1 MKKINLSNF
10 KIADSATAR
19 DINRRIILNLVRKH
33 QPISRADLARRSGL
47 QRSTVSSIIDQLIAE
62 KWVNEGAYGHVPRGR
77 KPTLLYLNVERVGA
91 IGINIQ
97 PNKTNIGLG
106 TLDTH
111 FIVLESLN
119 TGRDPDKFLPIITNR
134 VVEIIRTHPE
144 ITYEGIGVS
153 VPGRID
159 AKTNRLVF
167 APNLGWKNVDLKTPL
182 EKATGLTVELENAA
196 NACALAELWS
206 GQHTEEIQNLIAVT
220 VSEGIGVGMVLNGQ
234 LVRGT
239 TGMAG
244 EFGHFTMLEDG
255 PLCNCGNRGCW
266 ETLASNNACVRF
278 YTQTPYSQ
286 PTANLPPT
294 PTFEDIL
301 RLAQQ
306 GDTKAN
312 QAIEKMAYYLGLGIS
327 MLLVGF
333 APDLLVIVGTITKAW
348 NKVEPVIQQVITN
361 RCRTGAKTRIVPTDP
376 ATNPRLRGTIAMVLQ
391 KHFTAPQLV

>member
-1 MKKINLSNF
+1 VKKIDLSNF
-10 KIADSATAR
+10 RIADSATAR

-33 QPISRADLARRSGL
+33 QPISRAELARRSGL
-47 QRSTVSSIIDQLIAE
+47 QRSTVSSIIDQLINE
-62 KWVNEGAYGHVPRGR
+62 KWVNEGAFGQVPRGR

-119 TGRDPDKFLPIITNR
+119 TGRDPDKFIPTITSR

-144 ITYEGIGVS
+144 ISYEGIGVS

-206 GQHTEEIQNLIAVT
+206 GQHPEEVRNLIAVT
-220 VSEGIGVGMVLNGQ
+220 VSEGIGVGMVMNGQ
-234 LVRGT
+234 LIRGS

-278 YTQTPYSQ
+278 YTQAPPTQ
-286 PTANLPPT
+286 PTAKLPTT

-301 RLAQQ
+301 RLAHQ
-306 GDTKAN
+306 GDPKAN
-312 QAIEKMAYYLGLGIS
+312 QAIEKMAHYLGLGIS
-327 MLLVGF
+327 MLVVGF
-333 APDLLVIVGTITKAW
+333 APDLLVIVGTITQVW
-348 NKVEPVIQQVITN
+348 NKVEPIIQNIVAKHCQ
-361 RCRTGAKTRIVPTDP
+361 TGVKTRIVATDP

-391 KHFTAPQLV
+391 KHFSAPQIV